1 MNNYNITKEKL
12 IKFFESGCKKKV
24 SWKIGTEHEKF
35 GFRKKNLKP
44 INFLDIQLIFK
55 SLEEKFGWTKVT
67 ENDLTIGL
75 KKNLSS
81 ISLEPGGQIE
91 LSGAPLHNLFETC
104 REVNS
109 HHNELSLVSDPLDID
124 YMGIGF
130 LPKWDLDD
138 IETVPKARYKI
149 MKNYMTKKGKHG
161 LDMMHRTTTI
171 QANLD
176 YASETDMKKKFRVS
190 LAVQPAAIALYSNS
204 PFFSGKVSKFLSY
217 RSWVW
222 KNTDNDRCGILPMV
236 FDEGFSFES
245 YVDYALSVPMY
256 FIKRNEHYY
265 DFSGC
270 SFRDFMNKK
279 KPFESFQISM
289 KDWEDHLTT
298 IFPEVRLKKYL
309 EFRGVDGGPWSNVC
323 ALPAF
328 WVGLLYDQKN
338 LDELSDIITKWDI
351 SQIIKFYDDVASV
364 GFQAKTPDGKSLKV
378 FIKELLNKSK
388 IGLDRRDIKN
398 SDKNESIFLDP
409 LFEILKKGQ
418 SQAEIWKKM
427 YYDVWEENVDFIYEE
442 NYFSR

>member
-1 MNNYNITKEKL
+1 MNNSDITKEKL
-12 IKFFESGCKKKV
+12 IKFFESGCKKKE

-44 INFLDIQLIFK
+44 INFQDIQVIFK
-55 SLEEKFGWTKVT
+55 SLEEKFGWAKVT
-67 ENDLTIGL
+67 ENDLIIGL

-91 LSGAPLHNLFETC
+91 LSGAPLRNLFETC

-109 HHNELSLVSDPLDID
+109 HHSELSLVSDPLDID

-138 IETVPKARYKI
+138 IETVPKARYQI

-176 YASETDMKKKFRVS
+176 YESEIDMKNKFRVS
-190 LAVQPAAIALYSNS
+190 LAIQPAVIALYANS
-204 PFFSGKVSKFLSY
+204 PFFSGKLSKFLSY

-222 KNTDNDRCGILPMV
+222 KNTDNDRCGVLPMV
-236 FDEGFSFES
+236 FDESFSFER

-270 SFRDFMNKK
+270 SFKDFINQK

-309 EFRGVDGGPWSNVC
+309 EFRGADGGPWSNVC

-338 LDELSDIITKWDI
+338 LDELSDIITKWNI
-351 SQIIKFYDDVASV
+351 TQIVKFYDEVASI
-364 GFQAKTPDGKSLKV
+364 GLQAKTPDGKNLKV

-388 IGLDRRDIKN
+388 QGLDRRDIKN
-398 SDKNESIFLDP
+398 SNKNESIFLDP
-409 LFEILKKGQ
+409 LFEILNKGE

-427 YYDVWEENVDFIYEE
+427 YYDVWEKNVDFIYKE
-442 NYFSR
+442 NYFGK

>member
-1 MNNYNITKEKL
+1 MNNSDITKEKL
-12 IKFFESGCKKKV
+12 IKFFESGCKKKE

-44 INFLDIQLIFK
+44 IKFKDIQVIFR

-67 ENDLTIGL
+67 ENDLIIGL

-91 LSGAPLHNLFETC
+91 LSGAPLCNLFETC
-104 REVNS
+104 KEVNS
-109 HHNELSLVSDPLDID
+109 HHSELSLVSDPLDID

-176 YASETDMKKKFRVS
+176 YESEIDMKNKFRVS
-190 LAVQPAAIALYSNS
+190 LAIQPAVIALYANS
-204 PFFSGKVSKFLSY
+204 PFFSGKLSKFLSY

-222 KNTDNDRCGILPMV
+222 KNTDNDRCGVLPMV
-236 FDEGFSFES
+236 FDESFSFES

-270 SFRDFMNKK
+270 SFKDFINQK

-309 EFRGVDGGPWSNVC
+309 EFRGADGGPWSNVC

-338 LDELSDIITKWDI
+338 LDELSDIITKWNI
-351 SQIIKFYDDVASV
+351 TQIVKFYDEVASI
-364 GFQAKTPDGKSLKV
+364 GLQAKTPDGKNLKV

-388 IGLDRRDIKN
+388 QGLDRRDIKN
-398 SDKNESIFLDP
+398 SNKNESIFLDP
-409 LFEILKKGQ
+409 LFEILNKGE

-427 YYDVWEENVDFIYEE
+427 YYDIWEKNVDFIYKE
-442 NYFSR
+442 NYFGK

>member
-1 MNNYNITKEKL
+1 MNNSDITKEKL
-12 IKFFESGCKKKV
+12 IKFFESGCKKKE

-35 GFRKKNLKP
+35 GFRKKNLQP
-44 INFLDIQLIFK
+44 IKFQDIQVIFR

-67 ENDLTIGL
+67 ENDLIIGL

-91 LSGAPLHNLFETC
+91 LSGAPLCNLFETC

-109 HHNELSLVSDPLDID
+109 HHSELSLVSDPLDID

-176 YASETDMKKKFRVS
+176 YESEIDMKNKFRVS
-190 LAVQPAAIALYSNS
+190 LAIQPAVIALYANS
-204 PFFSGKVSKFLSY
+204 PFFSGKLSKFLSY

-222 KNTDNDRCGILPMV
+222 KNTDKDRCGVLPMV
-236 FDEGFSFES
+236 FDESFSFES

-270 SFRDFMNKK
+270 SFRDFINQK

-309 EFRGVDGGPWSNVC
+309 EFRGADGGPWSNVC

-338 LDELSDIITKWDI
+338 LDELSDIVIKWDI
-351 SQIIKFYDDVASV
+351 GQIVKFYDDVASV
-364 GFQAKTPDGKSLKV
+364 GLQAKTPGGKSLKV

-388 IGLDRRDIKN
+388 KGLDRRDIKN
-398 SDKNESIFLDP
+398 SNKNESIFLDP
-409 LFEILKKGQ
+409 LFEILNKGE

-427 YYDVWEENVDFIYEE
+427 YYDVWGKNVDFIYKE
-442 NYFSR
+442 NYFGK

>member
-1 MNNYNITKEKL
+1 MNNSDITKEKL
-12 IKFFESGCKKKV
+12 VKFFESGCKKKEN
-24 SWKIGTEHEKF
+24 WKIGTEHEKF

-44 INFLDIQLIFK
+44 INFQDIQVIFK
-55 SLEEKFGWTKVT
+55 SLEEKFGWAKVT
-67 ENDLTIGL
+67 ENDLIIGL

-91 LSGAPLHNLFETC
+91 LSGAPLCNLFETC

-109 HHNELSLVSDPLDID
+109 HHSELSLVSDPLDID

-176 YASETDMKKKFRVS
+176 YESEIDMKNKFRVS
-190 LAVQPAAIALYSNS
+190 LAIQPAVIALYANS
-204 PFFSGKVSKFLSY
+204 PFFSGKLSKFLSY

-222 KNTDNDRCGILPMV
+222 KNTDNDRCGVLPMV
-236 FDEGFSFES
+236 FDESFSFES

-270 SFRDFMNKK
+270 SFRDFINQK
-279 KPFESFQISM
+279 KPFESFQITM

-309 EFRGVDGGPWSNVC
+309 EFRGADGGPWSNVC

-338 LDELSDIITKWDI
+338 LEELSDIITKWNI
-351 SQIIKFYDDVASV
+351 NQIVKFYDEVASV
-364 GFQAKTPDGKSLKV
+364 GLQAKTPDGKNLKV
-378 FIKELLNKSK
+378 FIKELLNRSK
-388 IGLDRRDIKN
+388 QGLDRRNIKN
-398 SDKNESIFLDP
+398 SNKNESIFLDP
-409 LFEILKKGQ
+409 LFEILNKGE

-427 YYDVWEENVDFIYEE
+427 YYDMWEKNVDFIYKE
-442 NYFSR
+442 NYFGK